1 MSSQSTFVRQ
11 PLDSA
16 FVGRERELSEL
27 RAALDDVSAG
37 HGRLFLLSDEPGIG
51 KTRLAEEICNDAAAR
66 GMRVVWSRCWE
77 GGGAPAFWPVIQ
89 MIRACIEDR
98 DSGQLNALLGTG
110 ASEIAQLIP
119 GLRLLLPSLKETKA
133 ISDPESARFRLFDSA
148 ATLLKNTARA
158 APLMIVIDDLHDA
171 DQPSLQMLRFIAREI
186 KAARIVMLGT
196 YRNAEVRQSPELGKL
211 IGDLNREGRPV
222 PIAGLSEAEVGQFV
236 ERSSGQKPDD
246 KLVADLYRA
255 TDGNPLFVDG
265 VVRLLIA
272 ERKLGKATRSRNAFK
287 IPDGVRE
294 SIRRGLAALS
304 EETNAVLS
312 IASVIGNEFDARLL
326 ERVSGS
332 SAEQIVEQMEEATRI
347 GTVDSAR
354 AGYACYQ
361 FSHALIREAIYEE
374 IAAKQLMELHGAVGA
389 ALEEIHQGELGP
401 YLAALAYHFRMAGI
415 AEKAIDY
422 SIESGRAAR
431 KVFAYE
437 EVALHW
443 QAALELM
450 QDLDCDPERKA
461 HLLVGLGNIHYVTN
475 PQDAKGIEFLEQA
488 LQIYESLGRQER
500 VAQVHS
506 QLGAVHSFRS
516 PITDIPSAVQHY
528 HKAEAILSEGPDR
541 ISLAAVY
548 AGLAM
553 VAQHLNRANE
563 GLAWSR
569 RAMEMA
575 ERIGHDEMRS
585 SAATLQAVHL
595 FSKGKLAEATS
606 LIDKSYEEA
615 DRLNNVNAY
624 SAAWTAGFFRN
635 YLLDPR
641 EARGWFLRE
650 LAKPRVAQAPSRRR
664 ILLDQLAWSYLEE
677 GDLAAASKTAT
688 SEMHNRGSALALY
701 SCEWEQAES
710 AERQALDEVR
720 RTGSLDEAEDHL
732 HLLAMFCAA
741 RGDLAKAEALFQEA
755 LELSCIERDSKF
767 PWQLKHRTELALIYA
782 DKNRVEDAHKHLT
795 RCREIVRNGE
805 DWRGLVGIV
814 ARAEAVVAAAEG
826 EYEDAETQFERA
838 VEIFRRYHVPF
849 EEAEALHRWGRAV
862 NASGESGRAN
872 EKLDAAIEIYRRCG
886 AGERWVQRVEA
897 DRPASVSRS
906 AKTELA
912 AAAESYAVFRMEGDY
927 WTVAYEGE
935 TWRLKDAKGFH
946 YIAHLLGHPGEE
958 FRALDLAARSGG
970 ATEESMDT
978 ASAEELART
987 GVRTGDLGHA
997 GEMLD
1002 AQSKANYQRR
1012 LTELEDELEEAREL
1026 GNEERVAKAEDEKEA
1041 VAREIRRAIGLGG
1054 RDRRA
1059 ASSAERARVA
1069 VTRAIRL
1076 ALERISE
1083 QNRDLGRLLSTTI
1096 KTGAVCSYVPD
1107 ERFPVSWRL

>member
-1 MSSQSTFVRQ
+1 MRPRAGCAWCGADAGRAEVR
-11 PLDSA
+11 S
-16 FVGRERELSEL
+16 
-27 RAALDDVSAG
+27 
-37 HGRLFLLSDEPGIG
+37 
-51 KTRLAEEICNDAAAR
+51 
-66 GMRVVWSRCWE
+66 
-77 GGGAPAFWPVIQ
+77 AFWPVIQ

-236 ERSSGQKPDD
+236 ERELRPETGRQASGRFVSRDRWQSA
-246 KLVADLYRA
+246 VRRRRRA
-255 TDGNPLFVDG
+255 TADRRTEAQ
-265 VVRLLIA
+265 VRRRAVGMRLRFPTECA
-272 ERKLGKATRSRNAFK
+272 SRFC
-287 IPDGVRE
+287 
-294 SIRRGLAALS
+294 RGLAALS

-437 EVALHW
+437 EVAPHW

-720 RTGSLDEAEDHL
+720 RTGAST
-732 HLLAMFCAA
+732 
-741 RGDLAKAEALFQEA
+741 KPKII
-755 LELSCIERDSKF
+755 CI
-767 PWQLKHRTELALIYA
+767 
-782 DKNRVEDAHKHLT
+782 
-795 RCREIVRNGE
+795 C
-805 DWRGLVGIV
+805 
-814 ARAEAVVAAAEG
+814 
-826 EYEDAETQFERA
+826 
-838 VEIFRRYHVPF
+838 
-849 EEAEALHRWGRAV
+849 
-862 NASGESGRAN
+862 
-872 EKLDAAIEIYRRCG
+872 
-886 AGERWVQRVEA
+886 
-897 DRPASVSRS
+897 
-906 AKTELA
+906 
-912 AAAESYAVFRMEGDY
+912 
-927 WTVAYEGE
+927 
-935 TWRLKDAKGFH
+935 
-946 YIAHLLGHPGEE
+946 
-958 FRALDLAARSGG
+958 
-970 ATEESMDT
+970 
-978 ASAEELART
+978 
-987 GVRTGDLGHA
+987 
-997 GEMLD
+997 
-1002 AQSKANYQRR
+1002 
-1012 LTELEDELEEAREL
+1012 
-1026 GNEERVAKAEDEKEA
+1026 
-1041 VAREIRRAIGLGG
+1041 
-1054 RDRRA
+1054 
-1059 ASSAERARVA
+1059 
-1069 VTRAIRL
+1069 
-1076 ALERISE
+1076 
-1083 QNRDLGRLLSTTI
+1083 
-1096 KTGAVCSYVPD
+1096 
-1107 ERFPVSWRL
+1107 